1 MADAPPGLPAVSI
14 LKWTGLFQSV
24 DPFAIASGAMEI
36 ADNVVIP
43 GPSLLQP
50 RRGFDA
56 VNAGVDWAAIG
67 TFSGF
72 IMAMSAHDTPLGAT
86 DGLFWVDVG
95 VGNYAEVTRAA
106 STFFLQPAL
115 LSAYGNGAAI
125 QTKSHFFTANGNF
138 YETTN
143 FGLARV
149 EKPKGTWVP
158 AGMDTPVVEDGSA
171 LATGTWFL
179 TGHQVA
185 YRYTYRYTDTNGV
198 EHRGP
203 PSRKQ
208 VHFNTSGAS
217 KGITLSFEPTTM
229 CLPGTIIEVWRTLS
243 VPIPADGSD
252 GTGDECFKITEFTI
266 PTSGTVTVGPNGY
279 LRANLGQ
286 TFGTY
291 VDQTPDVPF
300 LVEPLYTNPT
310 TGALNGLGIGNQNT
324 PPPACADAFTFKG
337 RTYYCNT
344 EEVQRLTVQ
353 IIGTGTGGI
362 VDGDT
367 FYVDGVGYQW
377 KDTGPASSGFFYV
390 QIWRTGGAQDAGS
403 VVENLRRS
411 ADTAAFTINIGNGL
425 FNTSIATSPVLPLEQ
440 QLRAAQQLVNDL
452 PGYIT
457 IERLIPGAA
466 GFSVVAGVGAGR
478 GWAGSLATNNVSDSN
493 RQPANLMQSQPNDP
507 ESVPAA
513 FTNSVGQAELA
524 ILRGIPLR
532 DYAYLFKA
540 GDDGL
545 WKFSDDGDG
554 NLTIGPLDATV
565 HLVAPETAV
574 SLDNAL
580 YCLTDKGVIRVTD
593 GGAPEHISEARI
605 AEELDAIMRRVGPAT
620 LARLA
625 FGVAYE
631 SDHTYV
637 LCLPEAPNSVACTI
651 QYIYNNQTDAWTRW
665 TLPVLSCGLVAP
677 FAGDVLVFGLRPHG
691 VAGLNIERTLWVER
705 KALTALDYQDPPVRS
720 LHVPGAGTYASN
732 TLVFTGKVNVAP
744 GDLIQYIL
752 STDLTHIHLNRVL
765 TADYDIS
772 ANQTTVVCEQSLT
785 WKAGDALFILKG
797 IQAHVKLLPL
807 TDGDPLFEKQWQNVY
822 LFFRYSDVDRI
833 SVSYSSEKQQIPK
846 SYTLPGPTE
855 KAWLYDETLGFGLA
869 PWGAA
874 ANNIILKLALDQA
887 ASRSA
892 ALTVDLLATD
902 ALGRWELSA
911 LRIPYDPSTMRSVK

>member
-1 MADAPPGLPAVSI
+1 MADSPPGLPAVSI

-95 VGNYAEVTRAA
+95 TDAYAEVTRAA
-106 STFFLQPAL
+106 STFFLPPAL
-115 LSAYGNGAAI
+115 LSAYGNGTAT

-149 EKPKGTWVP
+149 EQPKGTWKP
-158 AGMDTPVVEDGSA
+158 AGMDTPIIPISFGLSGGSM
-171 LATGTWFL
+171 LANNYEC
-179 TGHQVA
+179 A
-185 YRYTYRYTDTNGV
+185 YRFTYRYEDSNGV
-198 EHRGP
+198 VHRSPPGP
-203 PSRKQ
+203 RLL
-208 VHFNTSGAS
+208 VRNTLGSAQDVTVRLLPGS
-217 KGITLSFEPTTM
+217 TV
-229 CLPGTIIEVWRTLS
+229 LPGTIVEVWRTLT

-252 GTGDECFKITEFTI
+252 GAGDECFKVAEGPITGAHI
-266 PTSGTVTVGPNGY
+266 VTGANGY
-279 LRANLGQ
+279 LAIDLV
-286 TFGTY
+286 GTAFFSFL
-291 VDQTPDVPF
+291 DKTPDVPF

-310 TGALNGLGIGNQNT
+310 TGELNGLGIANQNT
-324 PPPACADAFTFKG
+324 PPPACADAFSFKG
-337 RTYYCNT
+337 RTYFCNT
-344 EEVQRLTVQ
+344 EEVQSLTAQ

-367 FYVDGVGYQW
+367 FLVNGYTFTW
-377 KDTGPASSGFFYV
+377 KDAVVSAPGEV
-390 QIWRTGGAQDAGS
+390 QLYRTGGGFDAGS
-403 VVENLRRS
+403 VIENLRFS
-411 ADTAAFTINIGNGL
+411 ALSAAFAVNGIL
-425 FNTSIATSPVLPLEQ
+425 GPLAKYSQ
-440 QLRAAQQLVNDL
+440 NVDPLALAQQIHAEAFLVDDL
-452 PGYIT
+452 PGYVNFRRLFPGLAQFSIT
-457 IERLIPGAA
+457 
-466 GFSVVAGVGAGR
+466 AGVGAGR
-478 GWAGSLATNNVSDSN
+478 GWAGSLATNNISDPN

-513 FTNSVGQAELA
+513 FTNPVGQAELA
-524 ILRGIPLR
+524 ILKGIPLR

-620 LARLA
+620 LTRLA

-637 LCLPEAPNSVACTI
+637 LCLPEAPNSIACTI
-651 QYIYNNQTDAWTRW
+651 QYIYNSQTDAWTRW

-720 LHVPGAGTYASN
+720 LHVPGGGTYASN
-732 TLVFTGKVNVAP
+732 TLVFTGRVNIAP

-752 STDLTHIHLNRVL
+752 STDLTHTHLNRVL

-772 ANQTTVVCEQSLT
+772 ANQMTVVCEQSLT

-874 ANNIILKLALDQA
+874 ANNVILKLALDQA

-892 ALTVDLLATD
+892 ALTVDLLAAD
-902 ALGRWELSA
+902 ALGKWELSA
-911 LRIPYDPSTMRSVK
+911 LRIPYDPATMRAVK